1 MTLHRYAIGDA
12 VRFTPARFERSSAPP
27 GGYRVTRLMP
37 EEQGEPQYRIKSEI
51 DAHER
56 SAGESQLDP
65 KSIDSLADSVFK
77 A

>member
-1 MTLHRYAIGDA
+1 MTMHRYAIGDA
-12 VRFTPARFERSSAPP
+12 VRFTPARFDRSSAPS

-51 DAHER
+51 DTHER
-56 SAGESQLDP
+56 TAGESQLDR
-65 KSIDSLADSVFK
+65 KATDSLMDSVFK